1 MNTNNNINTQSNQIS
16 PETRGGPW
24 LPVVLAAIGVGV
36 VLSGIF
42 SGATGLY
49 GDVGTITW
57 SDGFKEA
64 GRELSRLVLFSLLL
78 LAALRIYCWKLQRPL
93 GGILLSALR
102 CLAIIALVEAVR
114 VAQIPHSIMRII
126 LIIAAQY
133 IVCSVG
139 VLAMFA
145 MTIREAVLFVSCAL
159 LEQHCSGLGHTSG
172 FGFPDGY
179 QYSISHRAIYRL

>member
-1 MNTNNNINTQSNQIS
+1 MNTNNNITTQSNQIS

-133 IVCSVG
+133 IICSVG

-145 MTIREAVLFVSCAL
+145 MTIREAVLFVSWCTAGAAL
-159 LEQHCSGLGHTSG
+159 LWVGAHIGIWIT
-172 FGFPDGY
+172 
-179 QYSISHRAIYRL
+179 

>member
-1 MNTNNNINTQSNQIS
+1 MLDSNETESNSKTTSPEVS

-57 SDGFKEA
+57 SDGIRET
-64 GRELSRLVLFSLLL
+64 GRELARLLLFSILLL
-78 LAALRIYCWKLQRPL
+78 VALRINCWKIQRPI
-93 GGILLSALR
+93 GGALLAALR
-102 CLAIIALVEAVR
+102 CLAIVALVEAVR
-114 VAQIPHSIMRII
+114 VTQIPHSAMRII

-133 IVCSVG
+133 IVCCVA
-139 VLAMFA
+139 VLALFS
-145 MTIREAVLFVSCAL
+145 MTIRETVLFVTWCTAGAAL
-159 LEQHCSGLGHTSG
+159 LWVGAHIGIWIT
-172 FGFPDGY
+172 
-179 QYSISHRAIYRL
+179 

>member
-1 MNTNNNINTQSNQIS
+1 MPESNETHQNSTTLLEVS

-57 SDGFKEA
+57 SDGFKET
-64 GRELSRLVLFSLLL
+64 GREIARLILFSILLL
-78 LAALRIYCWKLQRPL
+78 VALRINCWKIQRPL
-93 GGILLSALR
+93 GGVFLAALR
-102 CLAIIALVEAVR
+102 CLAIVALVEAVR
-114 VAQIPHSIMRII
+114 VAQIPHGVLRIV

-133 IVCSVG
+133 IVCCIA
-139 VLAMFA
+139 VLTLYS
-145 MTIREAVLFVSCAL
+145 MTIRETVLFVSWCTAGAAL
-159 LEQHCSGLGHTSG
+159 LWVGAHIGIWIT
-172 FGFPDGY
+172 
-179 QYSISHRAIYRL
+179 